1 MKELHYIIFLLC
13 FILVSCSAQAK
24 EGSTNESSNQPFN
37 LILDLE
43 KISMNDFDPYF
54 IETNSIT
61 SPTGPDCITRN
72 ILQDRNGDVW
82 LASWE
87 GIIRYDGN
95 SFTNFTNKNK
105 LRRFHVFSLL
115 EDTKGNL
122 WFGTIGAGAYK
133 YDGDTFTNITVQD
146 GLANDTVGCMF
157 EDTSGNIWFGTAGG
171 ASMYDGNSFHNFT
184 DADGLSNNDINSIIE
199 DVSGNLWF
207 GTRGNVSIYDGDSF
221 TNFTKED
228 NSSFT
233 NVRSI
238 IEDKNGYIWLG
249 GNDGLWRFDGTS
261 FVQYT
266 SDFVGYIYEDSAG
279 YFWVSAAEP
288 NPYHWV
294 LWRYDASAVPLSAT
308 KIKKQSGQ
316 LYGIFE
322 DTNGDIW
329 VGNERGVFRYDGKAD
344 FENFQAAVDIV
355 SDGTSDDYFGRSVS
369 ISSDGSTAIVG
380 ARYDD
385 DNGSQSGSA
394 YIYKLVE
401 GIWQET
407 KLLASD
413 GADGDYFGQSVSISS
428 DGSTAIVGAYGDDD
442 NGTLSGSAYIYKLV
456 GGVLQ
461 ETKLLASNGASK
473 DYFGYSVSISSDGAT
488 AIVGAVWDDD
498 NGTNSGSAYIYKLDG
513 GVWQETKLLASD
525 GASSDQFGAS
535 ISISKDGGTAI
546 VGAYGDDDN
555 GTYSGSAYIY
565 KLVGDVWQETKLL
578 ASDMAKY
585 DQFATCISIS
595 SNGTTALVGAD
606 GDDDNGSCSGSAY
619 IYSLVKGIWQET
631 KLLASDGTSSD
642 YFGYSV
648 SISSDGTT
656 AIVGARYDDDNGS
669 SSGSAYIYSLVKGI
683 WQETKLLASD
693 GASDDWFGFSVS
705 ISSDGSTA
713 IVGAYGDDDN
723 GSESGS
729 ACIYHFDGSSW
740 IETKIVASDGGM
752 KTTSEAAS
760 Q

>member
-82 LASWE
+82 LASWK

-461 ETKLLASNGASK
+461 ETKLLAS
-473 DYFGYSVSISSDGAT
+473 DGAT
-488 AIVGAVWDDD
+488 
-498 NGTNSGSAYIYKLDG
+498 K
-513 GVWQETKLLASD
+513 
-525 GASSDQFGAS
+525 
-535 ISISKDGGTAI
+535 
-546 VGAYGDDDN
+546 
-555 GTYSGSAYIY
+555 
-565 KLVGDVWQETKLL
+565 
-578 ASDMAKY
+578 
-585 DQFATCISIS
+585 
-595 SNGTTALVGAD
+595 
-606 GDDDNGSCSGSAY
+606 
-619 IYSLVKGIWQET
+619 
-631 KLLASDGTSSD
+631 
-642 YFGYSV
+642 
-648 SISSDGTT
+648 
-656 AIVGARYDDDNGS
+656 
-669 SSGSAYIYSLVKGI
+669 
-683 WQETKLLASD
+683 
-693 GASDDWFGFSVS
+693 
-705 ISSDGSTA
+705 
-713 IVGAYGDDDN
+713 
-723 GSESGS
+723 
-729 ACIYHFDGSSW
+729 
-740 IETKIVASDGGM
+740 
-752 KTTSEAAS
+752 
-760 Q
+760 

>member
-82 LASWE
+82 LASWK

-461 ETKLLASNGASK
+461 ETKLLASNGASE

-705 ISSDGSTA
+705 ISSDGTTA

>member
-82 LASWE
+82 LASWK

>member
-1 MKELHYIIFLLC
+1 
-13 FILVSCSAQAK
+13 
-24 EGSTNESSNQPFN
+24 
-37 LILDLE
+37 
-43 KISMNDFDPYF
+43 MNDFDPYF
-54 IETNSIT
+54 IETTSIT

-122 WFGTIGAGAYK
+122 WFGTIGAGVYK
-133 YDGDTFTNITVQD
+133 YDGNTFTNITVQD

-171 ASMYDGNSFHNFT
+171 ASMYDGNSFYNFT

-207 GTRGNVSIYDGDSF
+207 GTRGDVSIYDGDSF
-221 TNFTKED
+221 TNFTKDD

-279 YFWVSAAEP
+279 YIWVSAAEP
-288 NPYHWV
+288 NSYHWV
-294 LWRYDASAVPLSAT
+294 LWRYDASAVPFSAT

-316 LYGIFE
+316 LFGIFE
-322 DTNGDIW
+322 DTNGAIW

-344 FENFQAAVDIV
+344 FDNFQAAVDV
-355 SDGTSDDYFGRSVS
+355 ASDGASDDYFGRSVS
-369 ISSDGSTAIVG
+369 ISSDGTTAIVG
-380 ARYDD
+380 AVYDD

-394 YIYKLVE
+394 YIYSFVE

-413 GADGDYFGQSVSISS
+413 GAAGDYFGQSVSISS
-428 DGSTAIVGAYGDDD
+428 DGTTAIVGAYGDDD
-442 NGTLSGSAYIYKLV
+442 NGTNAGSAYIYKLL
-456 GGVLQ
+456 GGVWQ
-461 ETKLLASNGASK
+461 ETKLLASNGASE
-473 DYFGYSVSISSDGAT
+473 DYFGYSVSIASVGAN

-498 NGTNSGSAYIYKLDG
+498 NGTNAGSAYIYKLVGD
-513 GVWQETKLLASD
+513 VWQETKLLASD
-525 GASSDQFGAS
+525 GASSDQFATS
-535 ISISKDGGTAI
+535 ISISSNGTTALI
-546 VGAYGDDDN
+546 GADGDDDN
-555 GTYSGSAYIY
+555 GSYSGSAYIY

-585 DQFATCISIS
+585 DQFATSISIS
-595 SNGTTALVGAD
+595 SDGTTALVGAD

-631 KLLASDGTSSD
+631 KLLASDGASND

-648 SISSDGTT
+648 SVSSDGTT

-723 GSESGS
+723 GSQSGS

-752 KTTSEAAS
+752 ETTSEAAS